1 VNWVPVKSRML
12 AAVAYNHQWRQR
24 YLRFR
29 SGEICCYTGVPD
41 QVYEELLGAESKGRY
56 VRMHVLHH
64 YPYQRIHAAVL
75 TAS

>member
-1 VNWVPVKSRML
+1 
-12 AAVAYNHQWRQR
+12 
-24 YLRFR
+24 
-29 SGEICCYTGVPD
+29 
-41 QVYEELLGAESKGRY
+41 VYEELLGAESKGRY